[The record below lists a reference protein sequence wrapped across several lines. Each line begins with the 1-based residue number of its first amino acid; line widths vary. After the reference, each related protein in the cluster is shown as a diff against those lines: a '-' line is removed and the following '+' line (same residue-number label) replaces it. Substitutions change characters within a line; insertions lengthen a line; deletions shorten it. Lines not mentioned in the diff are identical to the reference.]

1 MRRDART
8 TVTVGTALRL
18 TYRAF
23 ARDLARRLAPHGV
36 TLLMWFVL
44 RELWKRDGLS
54 QNEIAT
60 ATDRQASA
68 IVSVVRTLR
77 NAGLVRVTRSA
88 KDGRR
93 SVVRLTRAGR
103 RLEPVLTAH
112 GRNLSQT
119 AQRGFSGAERRAL
132 MAMLARLRH
141 NIGSNGETAI

>member
-8 TVTVGTALRL
+8 GVTVGTALRL

-54 QNEIAT
+54 QSEIAA
-60 ATDRQASA
+60 ATDRAASA
-68 IVSVVRTLR
+68 IVSVVRALQE
-77 NAGLVRVTRSA
+77 AGLVRVTRST

-93 SVVRLTRAGR
+93 SVVRLTAAGR

-112 GRNLSQT
+112 GRRLSQA
-119 AQRGFSGAERRAL
+119 AQRGFTAAEKRAL
-132 MAMLARLRH
+132 MGMLARLRR
-141 NIGSNGETAI
+141 NIASNGEV